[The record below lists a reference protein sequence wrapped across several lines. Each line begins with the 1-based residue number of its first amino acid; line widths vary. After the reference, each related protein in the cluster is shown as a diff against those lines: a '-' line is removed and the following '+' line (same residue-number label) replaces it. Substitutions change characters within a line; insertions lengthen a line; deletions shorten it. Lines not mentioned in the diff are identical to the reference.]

1 MEIDNTVATTT
12 STTTAT
18 LQASPNKTSPN
29 RADLDYSSPEPWEP
43 EVSINDER
51 KHDND
56 IQQVILKETMVEF
69 PMIEKYVHKKFSKF
83 QFINYLIFS

>member
-1 MEIDNTVATTT
+1 MEIDNTATTIF
-12 STTTAT
+12 TTTAT

-43 EVSINDER
+43 EVSIKDER
-51 KHDND
+51 KHDNH
-56 IQQVILKETMVEF
+56 IQQVILKETMVEI

-83 QFINYLIFS
+83 QFTNYLNFF